1 MGYDGRHVH
10 PEDAAGSPKKRL
22 TRRGVIAG
30 VGAATAAVGGRVLFA
45 PFDAEAGQNPTTGAG
60 PAGGPA
66 GGVEKPW
73 KHAVGDPR
81 GSDIVLTSGKYKE
94 ARFGVMFK
102 VRASVRASGS
112 GLRLPAARVR
122 IVGAATRHSD

>member
-1 MGYDGRHVH
+1 MGHEGRHVH
-10 PEDAAGSPKKRL
+10 PEDAPGSPKHRL
-22 TRRGVIAG
+22 SRRGVIAG
-30 VGAATAAVGGRVLFA
+30 AGAAAAAVGGRAILA
-45 PFDAEAGQNPTTGAG
+45 PFDAEAAQQ
-60 PAGGPA
+60 PAA
-66 GGVEKPW
+66 AAAAATDEPW